1 MRCDAASQQAC
12 GRRWLRP
19 LIAQAAQAAHS
30 GRPPS
35 FMPGAALWQGRRRV
49 GAGCRSASDSG
60 QPRSAH
66 DLASGGGTKG
76 QQWHSGTALGTAA
89 LVASRIVIFLRQPKL
104 STHAAVAC
112 VAWAAW
118 ARLRGFARPPSAA
131 Q

>member
-1 MRCDAASQQAC
+1 MRCGQPAGMRAAM
-12 GRRWLRP
+12 
-19 LIAQAAQAAHS
+19 AQAAHS

-35 FMPGAALWQGRRRV
+35 FIARRSPVAGEAAG
-49 GAGCRSASDSG
+49 GCRLQVCVGLRA
-60 QPRSAH
+60 QH
-66 DLASGGGTKG
+66 Y
-76 QQWHSGTALGTAA
+76 LGTAA